1 MRASYGRSYAFVA
14 SCALTA
20 DRPSHFGEQKAKST
34 RYQVWQAMK
43 TMAADFAKI
52 AVIVH
57 GLSDNPRLGVSRGK
71 FTISGDE
78 VEKIFE
84 PVVHE
89 VKKLV
94 MDQIRDVRL
103 VSNYPKAVVL
113 VGGFGQNA
121 YLRDCLREL
130 LRRFCIK
137 VLQPPKG

>member
-1 MRASYGRSYAFVA
+1 
-14 SCALTA
+14 
-20 DRPSHFGEQKAKST
+20 
-34 RYQVWQAMK
+34 
-43 TMAADFAKI
+43 MAATLAKI
-52 AVIVH
+52 TVTVH

-71 FTISGDE
+71 LTISGDQ
-78 VEKIFE
+78 VGKIFE

-103 VSNYPKAVVL
+103 ASKTPKAVVI

-130 LRRFCIK
+130 VAGFSIE
-137 VLQPPKG
+137 VLQSPNG